1 MDPLHSILMP
11 RIDPEELD
19 KELNPS
25 PTSSFIVNTSLI
37 QKQHGVVLAR
47 LIVII
52 VRRYF
57 FIDGYVNAT
66 HFYS

>member
-11 RIDPEELD
+11 RIDPEELN

-25 PTSSFIVNTSLI
+25 PTSSFIVSTSLI
-37 QKQHGVVLAR
+37 QMQHGETLAR
-47 LIVII
+47 LIIII

-57 FIDGYVNAT
+57 LLMVM
-66 HFYS
+66 